1 MFNGIKKKYSLLER
15 KQFPFVY
22 LLIAF
27 PVLQFLVF
35 WVYLNFSSILL
46 AFKNGVGEFTFS
58 NFEMVFKSFT
68 NEGVYGQM
76 KGTFGESLLH
86 SLTIWVVTY
95 VICFPISIITTYILF
110 RRVWGHYVFRI
121 IYILPS
127 LMGAIVFTA
136 LMKYMLTNDGFI
148 TILLSKIIDLP
159 PAAIANGLFGC
170 RETAFKTMVFLTFI
184 MGLVGNNVV
193 LTGAFSRLP
202 DELFES
208 AMLDG
213 AGFWK
218 SCFAIAIPCAWPTIS
233 TLLTFG
239 LCSIFLADNNAYLY
253 SNGTGDFG
261 MTTVGFQI
269 YYMTYNISL
278 NGANTGAYGY
288 PAAVGLLLTFM
299 TMPVVLIG
307 KWALE
312 KTQGAMEM

>member
-15 KQFPFVY
+15 KQFRFVY

-46 AFKNGVGEFTFS
+46 AFKNGAGEYTLS
-58 NFEMVFKSFT
+58 NFKMVFESFT

-86 SLTIWVVTY
+86 SLLIWIVTY
-95 VICFPISIITTYILF
+95 VVCFPISIVTTYILF

-127 LMGAIVFTA
+127 LMGAIVFTS
-136 LMKYMLTNDGFI
+136 LMKYMLTNNGFI
-148 TILLSKIIDLP
+148 TIWLSKIIDLP
-159 PAAIANGLFGC
+159 EAAIANGLFGC
-170 RETAFKTMVFLTFI
+170 KETAFKTMLFLTFI

-202 DELFES
+202 DEMFES

-213 AGFWK
+213 AGFWR
-218 SCFAIAIPCAWPTIS
+218 SCFSIAIPCVWPTIS

-261 MTTVGFQI
+261 MTTIGFQI

-278 NGANTGAYGY
+278 NGANTSAYGY
-288 PAAVGLLLTFM
+288 PAAVGLVLTFM
-299 TMPVVLIG
+299 TMPVVLVG
-307 KWALE
+307 KYLLE
-312 KTQGAMEM
+312 KTQGAVEM

>member
-1 MFNGIKKKYSLLER
+1 MLKKKKLKYSRLEK
-15 KQFPFVY
+15 KQFKFVY

-46 AFKNGVGEFTFS
+46 AFKNGAGEFTLA

-68 NEGVYGQM
+68 NEGLYGQM

-86 SLTIWVVTY
+86 SLSIWAVTY
-95 VICFPISIITTYILF
+95 LICFPISIVTTYVLF

-127 LMGAIVFTA
+127 LMGAIVFTS
-136 LMKYMLTNDGFI
+136 LMKYMLTNDGII
-148 TILLSKIIDLP
+148 TVLLSKIFDLP
-159 PAAIANGLFGC
+159 PAALNNGLFGC
-170 RETAFKTMVFLTFI
+170 RETAFLTLLGI
-184 MGLVGNNVV
+184 TIVLGLVGNNIV

-202 DELFES
+202 DEIFES
-208 AMLDG
+208 AKIDG

-218 SCFAIAIPCAWPTIS
+218 TCFRIAIPCVWPTIA

-239 LCSIFLADNNAYLY
+239 LCSIFIADNNAFLY

-278 NGANTGAYGY
+278 NGANTNAYGY
-288 PAAVGLLLTFM
+288 PAAVGLLLTLI
-299 TMPVVLIG
+299 TMPVVLG
-307 KWALE
+307 GRKVLDMVQDDVE
-312 KTQGAMEM
+312 L